1 MKIMEKTLV
10 SIIVPVYKVP
20 EQYLRQCIESCI
32 NQTMKDIEII
42 LVDDG
47 SPDDCGK
54 ICDEYAEKDTRVRVI
69 HKENG
74 GLAAARNTG
83 QDYAR
88 GETMMFLDGD
98 DYLELNCCEVAYNK
112 LIENDVELVMFDEYY
127 NYPKSQIIEN
137 SFNDGLGERL
147 FKGDECRMLQA
158 RVLDFKGNIAMAFMK
173 LMRVD
178 YLRKYNIRHVNELRQ
193 GAEGFVFNI
202 QLFEHLERAYYID
215 IPLLH
220 YVYNGQ
226 SISHTASVKNN
237 MLIVRCLE
245 WINEYVKK
253 SRNPFDLHSGVLN
266 RMLYVICTTA
276 ITGYFNPYNKQSHRE
291 KVDGFRNFM
300 NDTLVREAMYH
311 APRKG
316 LNIQRKII
324 LSLIYLRMYRAI
336 SLLGWLRRKQLE
348 NK

>member
-1 MKIMEKTLV
+1 MRK
-10 SIIVPVYKVP
+10 
-20 EQYLRQCIESCI
+20 
-32 NQTMKDIEII
+32 IEII

-54 ICDEYAEKDTRVRVI
+54 ICDEYAERDARVRVI

-83 QDYAR
+83 QDAAR

-98 DYLELNCCEVAYNK
+98 DYLELDCCENAYSRLK
-112 LIENDVELVMFDEYY
+112 DKDVELVMFDQYV
-127 NYPKSQIIEN
+127 NYPNSQIVQH
-137 SFNDGLGERL
+137 SFNNGKGERL
-147 FKGDECRMLQA
+147 FIGDDCRWLQS
-158 RVLDFKGNIAMAFMK
+158 RVLDFNGRIAMAFMK
-173 LMRVD
+173 LIRID
-178 YLRKYNIRHVNELRQ
+178 YLRKHNIRHVDELRQ

-202 QLFEHLERAYYID
+202 QLFEHLERAYYLNK
-215 IPLLH
+215 PLLH
-220 YVYNGQ
+220 YIYNGQ

-237 MLIVRCLE
+237 LLIVRCLE
-245 WINEYVKK
+245 WIDEYVKK
-253 SRNPFDLHSGVLN
+253 SRNPIELHTGVLN

-276 ITGYFNPYNKQSHRE
+276 ITGYFNPYNKQIHRE
-291 KVDGFRNFM
+291 KVVGFEDFM
-300 NDTLVREAMYH
+300 KEPLVQEALSH

-316 LNIQRKII
+316 INLQRRII
-324 LSLIYLRMYRAI
+324 LTLISFRMYKAI

>member
-1 MKIMEKTLV
+1 MKAPLI

-20 EQYLRQCIESCI
+20 EQYLRQCIESCV
-32 NQTMKDIEII
+32 NQTLKEIEII

-54 ICDEYAEKDTRVRVI
+54 ICDEYAAKDARVRVI

-83 QDYAR
+83 QDAAI

-98 DYLELNCCEVAYNK
+98 DYLELNCCELAYNK
-112 LIENDVELVMFDEYY
+112 LIENDVELVMFDQYF
-127 NYPKSQIIEN
+127 NYTNSQVVKH
-137 SFNDGLGERL
+137 SFDDGKYERL
-147 FKGDECRMLQA
+147 FIGNDCRDLQS
-158 RVLDFKGNIAMAFMK
+158 RVLDFNGKIAMAFMK
-173 LMRVD
+173 LMSTD
-178 YLRKYNIRHVNELRQ
+178 FLRRYNIRHIDELKQ
-193 GAEGFVFNI
+193 GAEGYVFNI
-202 QLFEHLERAYYID
+202 QLFEYLEKAYYLNK
-215 IPLLH
+215 PLLH
-220 YVYNGQ
+220 YIYNGQ
-226 SISHTASVKNN
+226 SISHTSSVKNN
-237 MLIVRCLE
+237 LLIVRCLE
-245 WINEYVKK
+245 WIDEYVKK
-253 SRNPFDLHSGVLN
+253 SKNPIDLHPGILN

-291 KVDGFRNFM
+291 KVAGFRDFM
-300 NDTLVREAMYH
+300 KESLVREAMSH